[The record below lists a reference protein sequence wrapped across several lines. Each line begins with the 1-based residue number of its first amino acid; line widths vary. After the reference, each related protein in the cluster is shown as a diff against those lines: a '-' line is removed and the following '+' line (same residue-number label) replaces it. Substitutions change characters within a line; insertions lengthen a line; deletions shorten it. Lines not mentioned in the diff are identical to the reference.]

1 MIGILSNSLYIEKYF
16 PWAVQKYKDK
26 NGDSATS
33 LYGIPVDE
41 ASKLNFNSDSIAT
54 EKERARNNYY
64 NYWI

>member
-33 LYGIPVDE
+33 LYGIPVN
-41 ASKLNFNSDSIAT
+41 ASSCNSL
-54 EKERARNNYY
+54 
-64 NYWI
+64 

>member
-41 ASKLNFNSDSIAT
+41 TSKNFL
-54 EKERARNNYY
+54 
-64 NYWI
+64 W